1 MRTRQAIVLIMLAF
15 SFISCQTATAP
26 KSPVGKVSPA
36 PHSLGTLSE
45 YTQLERESGQPI
57 EVVQSLGGEKKGGE
71 KGEKKKKEISIMG
84 KPLPTGLLTPEGQE
98 PLTTITPGAEPER
111 QKIVLNFDKADISE
125 VTSQIFGDQLKV
137 NYVLDQGL
145 QGRIS
150 MYIEGEFTPQELLQ
164 MVTRAYESNGVSVV
178 PKKGMYFI
186 QSSQKTTG
194 TGLPIADAALLK
206 AQKDGVRPIIV
217 IYRLRYMDAKQAS
230 NLASPFLSA
239 GKKVIVE
246 SLTNSLI
253 FIEETENAR
262 SIINLLKTIDVNI
275 LQEVSMEIIPL
286 RSISPQDAVQGM
298 ETLLNKLGGVKES
311 AIKNNIAFIPLQSFG
326 GVLVMAQNSDLIK
339 SAKQWIN
346 ALDVQGVES
355 GEQIYVYFI
364 QNGLARDIADILNSV
379 YGLGGG
385 GGARRLEQ
393 QVVASGGRTSTRG
406 GGFGTG
412 SSSGFGTGSSGSSF
426 GGSSSFGSGRTG
438 TTTGTG
444 TSSMSGSTF
453 GGTGSTYG
461 STASRGTTGGGT
473 LGSVGTTGG
482 QAAGKPRIFTGE
494 VTVIAD
500 EVNNA
505 IVVRAN
511 ASDYAKIKKTVET
524 LDLLPRAVLIEV
536 MIAEVTLN
544 KDFQY
549 GIKYWFQHNPHDPT
563 GLGLS
568 LGGLSNKQSST
579 IGTGSAT
586 TTSTFGFPDIGSVAG
601 AGLGM
606 SWIASAKDLAVFLN
620 ILSSKT
626 NINILSNPSL
636 LATDNKD
643 ATITVGGRQPVPTGS
658 FTGGTSADLSASSV
672 FSTIQY
678 EETGTILNVTPHIN
692 AGGLVRLE
700 VEGII
705 RRVGPNATV
714 GANNQAPTFVERN
727 IKTTLLAQSGST
739 VIIGGILDSN
749 ENNEKTGIPGLQEI
763 PLLKPL
769 FSSTGRTL
777 QKTELIVAITP
788 HVIDQRG
795 SEASREFLEKMRN
808 LKMRIQR

>member
-1 MRTRQAIVLIMLAF
+1 MGTYRSITLIILAF
-15 SFISCQTATAP
+15 SFISCQTTPP
-26 KSPVGKVSPA
+26 KSPVGKQSSPSTA
-36 PHSLGTLSE
+36 SVTGSVSE
-45 YTQLERESGQPI
+45 YTQVGAEEKTQSGQPR
-57 EVVQSLGGEKKGGE
+57 EVVQSLGAET
-71 KGEKKKKEISIMG
+71 KGEKEEKKKPISITG
-84 KPLPTGLLTPEGQE
+84 KSLPSGLLAPPGQE
-98 PLTTITPGAEPER
+98 AVLPAGAGAEKER

-125 VTSQIFGDQLKV
+125 VSSQIFGDQLKL
-137 NYVLDQGL
+137 NYVLDQSL

-150 MYIEGEFTPQELLQ
+150 MYIEGEFTPEELLQ
-164 MVTRAYESNGVSVV
+164 MVTRAYEANGVSVV

-186 QSSQKTTG
+186 QSSQKTAG
-194 TGLPIADAALLK
+194 SGLSIADASLLK
-206 AQKDGVRPIIV
+206 AQKEATRPLIV

-239 GKKVIVE
+239 GKKVIVDP
-246 SLTNSLI
+246 LTNSLI
-253 FIEETENAR
+253 FVEESENAR
-262 SIINLLKTIDVNI
+262 SIINLLKTIDINI
-275 LQEVSMEIIPL
+275 LEEVSMEIIPL
-286 RSISPQDAVQGM
+286 HSISPQDAVQGM
-298 ETLLNKLGGVKES
+298 ESLLNKLGGVRES
-311 AIKNNIAFIPLQSFG
+311 SVKNNLAFIPLQSFG
-326 GVLVMAQNSDLIK
+326 GVLIMAQSNDLLK
-339 SAKQWIN
+339 SAKQWIQ

-379 YGLGGG
+379 YGLSGGG
-385 GGARRLEQ
+385 GGRRLEQ
-393 QVVASGGRTSTRG
+393 QVVTSGRGTTTRG
-406 GGFGTG
+406 AFGTG
-412 SSSGFGTGSSGSSF
+412 SGSSF
-426 GGSSSFGSGRTG
+426 GGTSMSGSRTG
-438 TTTGTG
+438 TTTTGTG

-453 GGTGSTYG
+453 GGTGGTYG
-461 STASRGTTGGGT
+461 STGSRTGTAAGTTAGGA
-473 LGSVGTTGG
+473 VGTTRTQTAG
-482 QAAGKPRIFTGE
+482 QPKIFTGE

-500 EVNNA
+500 EINNA

-511 ASDYAKIKKTVET
+511 ASDYAKIKKTIDT

-536 MIAEVTLN
+536 MIAEITLN

-563 GLGLS
+563 NLGLS
-568 LGGLSNKQSST
+568 LGGLSSKQTST
-579 IGTGSAT
+579 SAST
-586 TTSTFGFPDIGSVAG
+586 TTSSFGFPDIGDIAG
-601 AGLGM
+601 AGLGV
-606 SWIASAKDLAVFLN
+606 SWIASAKDFAVFLN
-620 ILSSKT
+620 FLSSKT

-658 FTGGTSADLSASSV
+658 YTGGTAADISTATV

-692 AGGLVRLE
+692 AGGLVRLD

-705 RRVGPNATV
+705 RRVGPDATV
-714 GANNQAPTFVERN
+714 GANNKAPTFVERN
-727 IKTTLLAQSGST
+727 IKTTLLAQSGTT

-749 ENNEKTGIPGLQEI
+749 ENSDKTGIPGLMDI
-763 PLLKPL
+763 PIIKPL
-769 FSSTGRTL
+769 FSSTGRSL

-795 SEASREFLEKMRN
+795 SEASREFLEKMKN

>member
-1 MRTRQAIVLIMLAF
+1 MRTRQSIVLIMLALF
-15 SFISCQTATAP
+15 FVSCQTATPP
-26 KSPVGKVSPA
+26 KSPIGRQSQGAK
-36 PHSLGTLSE
+36 SLGTLSE
-45 YTQLERESGQPI
+45 YTQLEKESGQPV
-57 EVVQSLGGEKKGGE
+57 EVVQSLNEKKGEE
-71 KGEKKKKEISIMG
+71 KEEKKKKSISIMG
-84 KPLPTGLLTPEGQE
+84 RSLPSGLLSPEGQE
-98 PLTTITPGAEPER
+98 ALSSITPGAEPER

-150 MYIEGEFTPQELLQ
+150 MYIEGEFNPQELLQ
-164 MVTRAYESNGVSVV
+164 IVTRAYEANGVSVV

-194 TGLPIADAALLK
+194 TGLPIADSMLLK

-217 IYRLRYMDAKQAS
+217 IYRLKYMDAKQAS

-239 GKKVIVE
+239 GRKVIVE

-262 SIINLLKTIDVNI
+262 SIINLLKTIDINI

-286 RSISPQDAVQGM
+286 QSIAPQDAVQGM

-326 GVLVMAQNSDLIK
+326 GVLVMAQNSDLLK

-364 QNGLARDIADILNSV
+364 QNGLARDIGDILNSV

-385 GGARRLEQ
+385 GGTRRLEQ
-393 QVVASGGRTSTRG
+393 QVVASGGRSSSTRS

-412 SSSGFGTGSSGSSF
+412 SGSSF
-426 GGSSSFGSGRTG
+426 GGSSFGGSSSLGSRTG
-438 TTTGTG
+438 SSSSTGTG
-444 TSSMSGSTF
+444 TTGSTSGSTF
-453 GGTGSTYG
+453 GGAGSTYG
-461 STASRGTTGGGT
+461 SSASRGMSGTSAVGSTGTAGAQG
-473 LGSVGTTGG
+473 
-482 QAAGKPRIFTGE
+482 AGKPKIFTGE

-511 ASDYAKIKKTVET
+511 ASDYAKIKKTIET

-536 MIAEVTLN
+536 MIAEITLN
-544 KDFQY
+544 KDLQY
-549 GIKYWFQHNPHDPT
+549 GIKYWFQHNPSDPT

-568 LGGLSNKQSST
+568 LGGLSNKQTGTST
-579 IGTGSAT
+579 SGSTST
-586 TTSTFGFPDIGSVAG
+586 TTLGFPNIGDVAG

-606 SWIASAKDLAVFLN
+606 SWIATAKDLAIFLN
-620 ILSSKT
+620 FLSSKT

-658 FTGGTSADLSASSV
+658 FTGGTTTDLAATSV

-739 VIIGGILDSN
+739 VIIGGILDSS
-749 ENNEKTGIPGLQEI
+749 ENNERTGIPALQSI
-763 PLLKPL
+763 PIIKTL
-769 FSSTGRTL
+769 FSSTGSTL
-777 QKTELIVAITP
+777 EKTELIVAITP